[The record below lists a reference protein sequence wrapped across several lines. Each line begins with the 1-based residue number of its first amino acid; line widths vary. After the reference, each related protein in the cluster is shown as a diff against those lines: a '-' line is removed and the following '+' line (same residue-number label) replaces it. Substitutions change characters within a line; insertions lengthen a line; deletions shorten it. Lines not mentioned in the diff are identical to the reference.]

1 MSTPDPHDLR
11 DARLDAAWRAAS
23 NEEPPAGLDDA
34 IRAAARRE
42 VNAGPQRS
50 DAPAASVPQALRPER
65 WWMPLAA
72 AATIGAIAVGVLQ
85 LSGPDKVIEPAH
97 DKTIVSDMPSP
108 PALTSQTAPTPETAS
123 PVAGDRTENRVAP
136 PAPAVAPVAAP
147 EAKGAPALRKDTTP
161 SAASEEQAMKQE
173 ALAPPTPGR
182 GRQAGA
188 VEAAKPAPIAEPFP
202 GDVKREAKEKAAGA
216 PASSPSMPAEA
227 TPSGLA
233 ADKLKSFPATSA
245 RDEAPEPSR
254 TNAPVAQS
262 MAPAAQAPM
271 RRMQEADAAR
281 AGMQKSD
288 AANASA
294 GASVDARVKAQPKLA
309 VADWIAL
316 IRRLRD
322 EGKTE
327 DAAKELTAFRA
338 AYPDHEKLLPPDLR
352 DWKPVAR

>member
-1 MSTPDPHDLR
+1 VSTPDPHDLR

-23 NEEPPAGLDDA
+23 NEEPPAALDDA

-85 LSGPDKVIEPAH
+85 LSSPDKMIEPAH
-97 DKTIVSDMPSP
+97 DKAIVSDMPSP
-108 PALTSQTAPTPETAS
+108 PVSTSQTAPTPETAS
-123 PVAGDRTENRVAP
+123 PAAGDRTENRVAP

-147 EAKGAPALRKDTTP
+147 EPKGAPALRKDTTP
-161 SAASEEQAMKQE
+161 SAATEEQAMKRE
-173 ALAPPTPGR
+173 ALVPPSPTGG

-188 VEAAKPAPIAEPFP
+188 VDAGKPAPIAEPFP
-202 GDVKREAKEKAAGA
+202 GDVKREAKEKAAGPA
-216 PASSPSMPAEA
+216 ASPPASTPAEA
-227 TPSGLA
+227 PPSGLA
-233 ADKLKSFPATSA
+233 TDKLKSFPATSA
-245 RDEAPEPSR
+245 RDEAPELPR
-254 TNAPVAQS
+254 APVAQS

-271 RRMQEADAAR
+271 RRMQDADVAR
-281 AGMQKSD
+281 AGAQKSD

-294 GASVDARVKAQPKLA
+294 GASVDTRVKAQPKLA

-322 EGKTE
+322 EGKTD

-338 AYPDHEKLLPPDLR
+338 AYPDHERLLPPDLR